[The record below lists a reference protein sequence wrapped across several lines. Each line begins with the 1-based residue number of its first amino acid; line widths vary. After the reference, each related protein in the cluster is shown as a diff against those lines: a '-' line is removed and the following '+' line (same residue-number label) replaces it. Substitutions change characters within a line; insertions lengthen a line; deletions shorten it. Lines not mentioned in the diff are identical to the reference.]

1 VVLGVSHNAT
11 SEEIRSAYR
20 VLAKKYHPDLNKDP
34 GAEETFKQVNEAYS
48 VLGDEQRRVAYDRFG
63 LAGVEGGM
71 AQGFPGGF
79 GGLGDLFEEFFR
91 GFGAS
96 SSMGRRSPRRGADL
110 QAPVTLAF
118 DQTAAGVEK
127 EIPLERME
135 VCEACRGSG
144 AEPGTSPVRCS
155 TCHGSGQ
162 VRQVRETF
170 LGSMVNVTA
179 CPTCQGTGEV
189 ISSPCKKCHG
199 HGVQRRSR
207 TLKVT
212 LPAGVDE
219 GTQIRVPG
227 EGEPGPYGGPMGDL
241 YLTIHVEP
249 HAFLRRKKDDLWVE
263 IGINVAQAALGAQ
276 VQVPSLNGPLSLSVP
291 AGTQSGHV
299 FRFKGKGIPHL
310 QAHGQ
315 GDLMVLVNVQ
325 TPSRLSGEQKRLLR
339 QLGDTLDP
347 QAAPQT
353 KGLLDSLKDTPGE

>member
-1 VVLGVSHNAT
+1 MATPTRDYYVVLGVSHNAT

-144 AEPGTSPVRCS
+144 AAPNAGDSAAAATGRRSDDLHRPDQ
-155 TCHGSGQ
+155 GSGNGDLRPTGKD
-162 VRQVRETF
+162 RQG
-170 LGSMVNVTA
+170 GSEGNLLL
-179 CPTCQGTGEV
+179 QGHEGNFYQRK
-189 ISSPCKKCHG
+189 S
-199 HGVQRRSR
+199 QRR
-207 TLKVT
+207 
-212 LPAGVDE
+212 
-219 GTQIRVPG
+219 
-227 EGEPGPYGGPMGDL
+227 
-241 YLTIHVEP
+241 
-249 HAFLRRKKDDLWVE
+249 
-263 IGINVAQAALGAQ
+263 
-276 VQVPSLNGPLSLSVP
+276 
-291 AGTQSGHV
+291 
-299 FRFKGKGIPHL
+299 
-310 QAHGQ
+310 
-315 GDLMVLVNVQ
+315 
-325 TPSRLSGEQKRLLR
+325 
-339 QLGDTLDP
+339 
-347 QAAPQT
+347 
-353 KGLLDSLKDTPGE
+353 